1 MAKQIESLNVEV
13 AGSLSIEE
21 LEERLET
28 QVLRMPEAACDWS
41 CGEVCSGGYGCTTVW
56 HDRRRV
62 QRVPLRRILQGR
74 SGRVAT
80 GRA

>member
-41 CGEVCSGGYGCTTVW
+41 CGEVCSGGYGCTTVCTTGAECNGFRCGEFCR
-56 HDRRRV
+56 DAQV
-62 QRVPLRRILQGR
+62 Q
-74 SGRVAT
+74 
-80 GRA
+80 